1 MKKDTLLIVGIVVLA
16 GLLLINLLVPDPIP
30 LLDEGAMLGALIW
43 LVRQKMMMGEEPR
56 VGMHKRRNWMTTIA
70 RAIHPSLLTGNDP
83 FRGGV

>member
-43 LVRQKMMMGEEPR
+43 LVRQKMMMGDEPR
-56 VGMHKRRNWMTTIA
+56 VGDAQTPELNDDYRPGDPPK
-70 RAIHPSLLTGNDP
+70 LTDGQ
-83 FRGGV
+83 